1 MHLLICNDELIFM
14 IDNSSKKHYIA
25 IIGGS
30 ISGSEAAFI
39 LAKKGHRVVV
49 FEMNDLPYGKI
60 EDGLPNWHINL
71 RNKQE
76 KNIDLKLNHSNVRYV
91 PNVRIGDD
99 LNFDDLVNNWG
110 FTVVILANGAWKD
123 RTLPISDIDKFIDYG
138 LIYQNSLL
146 HWFNHKHEPHY
157 DGIQYEIKDGTVVI
171 GGGLA
176 SLDVMKLGMIELVQ
190 KELFK
195 QKGIDVDLFSFEK
208 KGILKILEEKGV
220 PFNELGLKGMK
231 LVYRRTAYDMP
242 LKEPRDDSEEN
253 IQKAREVSNRLLHK
267 YATNFIF
274 EFIPLSSPIEKIEK
288 NGKLYAIVFQKNEL
302 VGNKIIP
309 LKGETFTLNTPLL
322 ISSIGSLPDR
332 INGLP
337 YDGATLEME
346 NRNGY
351 IVKGFTNVFAIGN
364 AVTGRGNIQES
375 KAHGNM
381 MTNKIID
388 HHLEKDD
395 LFEEWL
401 VNYNENLK
409 SLVQEQIEQIDKEIR
424 SKKIMPDEVIEGIL
438 DKTESLHKKI
448 GYTSYEQWI
457 KLKTPIRLEDMLKK

>member
-1 MHLLICNDELIFM
+1 M
-14 IDNSSKKHYIA
+14 IDNTSKKHYIA

-30 ISGSEAAFI
+30 ISGSEAALI
-39 LAKKGHRVVV
+39 LAEKGYRVVV
-49 FEMNDLPYGKI
+49 FEMNELPYGKI

-76 KNIDLKLNHSNVRYV
+76 RSIDKKLNHPNVRYI
-91 PNVRIGDD
+91 PKVRIGID

-123 RTLPISDIDKFIDYG
+123 RSLPISNIDKFIDYG

-146 HWFNHKHEPHY
+146 HWFNHKHEPNY
-157 DGIQYEIKDGTVVI
+157 NGINYEIKDGTVVI

-190 KELFK
+190 RELLLKKGLDIDLFTFER
-195 QKGIDVDLFSFEK
+195 KGIVK
-208 KGILKILEEKGV
+208 VLEENNV
-220 PFNELGLKGMK
+220 SFNELGLKGMT

-242 LKEPRDDSEEN
+242 LKTPRDESEES
-253 IQKAREVSNRLLHK
+253 IKKAREVSNKLLHK
-267 YATNFIF
+267 YATNFLF
-274 EFIPLSSPIEKIEK
+274 DFVPLASPIDKVEK
-288 NGKLYAIVFQKNEL
+288 NGKLDAVVFQKNQLIDGSLIQIE
-302 VGNKIIP
+302 GH
-309 LKGETFTLNTPLL
+309 TFILHTPLL

-332 INGLP
+332 IYGLP
-337 YDGATLEME
+337 YDGPSLKME
-346 NRNGY
+346 NENGY
-351 IVKGFTNVFAIGN
+351 VVHGFSNVFAIGN

-388 HHLEKDD
+388 HHLEQDD

-409 SLVQEQIEQIDKEIR
+409 SVVQEQIEEIDKEIR
-424 SKKIMPDEVIEGIL
+424 SKEIMPDEVIEGIL
-438 DKTESLHKKI
+438 EKSSVLQEKV
-448 GYTSYEQWI
+448 GYTNYEEWI
-457 KLKTPIRLEDMLKK
+457 KLKLPIRLEDLLNN

>member
-1 MHLLICNDELIFM
+1 M
-14 IDNSSKKHYIA
+14 IDNKSKRHYIA

-39 LAKKGHRVVV
+39 LAEKGYRVVV

-76 KNIDLKLNHSNVRYV
+76 KNIDLKLNHPNVRYV
-91 PNVRIGDD
+91 PDVRIGEDI
-99 LNFDDLVNNWG
+99 NFDDLVNNWG

-123 RTLPISDIDKFIDYG
+123 RALPISNIDKFIDHG

-146 HWFNHKHEPHY
+146 YWFNHKHEPDY
-157 DGIQYEIKDGTVVI
+157 DGIQYKIKDGTVVI

-190 KELFK
+190 KELSK
-195 QKGIDVDLFSFEK
+195 QKGIDIDLFTFEK
-208 KGILKILEEKGV
+208 RGILKVLDEYKISLSD
-220 PFNELGLKGMK
+220 LGLKGMT

-242 LKEPRDDSEEN
+242 LKTPRDDSEES

-267 YATNFIF
+267 YASNFIF
-274 EFIPLSSPIEKIEK
+274 EFVPLGSPIEKIEE
-288 NGKLYAIVFQKNEL
+288 NGKLQAVVFQKNEL
-302 VGNKIIP
+302 VGSKILP
-309 LKGETFTLNTPLL
+309 LKGETFTLKTPLL

-332 INGLP
+332 ITGLP
-337 YDGATLEME
+337 YDGSTLEMK
-346 NRNGY
+346 NKNGY
-351 IVKGFTNVFAIGN
+351 IVKGFANVFAIGN

-375 KAHGNM
+375 KAHGIM

-409 SLVQEQIEQIDKEIR
+409 SVVQEQIEEIDKEIK
-424 SKKIMPDEVIEGIL
+424 SKEIMPDEIIEGIL
-438 DKTESLHKKI
+438 DKSEALQKKI
-448 GYTSYEQWI
+448 GYTTYEKWI
-457 KLKTPIRLEDMLKK
+457 KLKTPIRLEDMLKE

>member
-1 MHLLICNDELIFM
+1 M
-14 IDNSSKKHYIA
+14 IDNSYKRHYIA

-39 LAKKGHRVVV
+39 LAEKGYRVVV

-60 EDGLPNWHINL
+60 EDGLPNWHVNL

-76 KNIDLKLNHSNVRYV
+76 KNIDLKLNHPNVRYV
-91 PNVRIGDD
+91 PNIRIGDD

-123 RTLPISDIDKFIDYG
+123 RALPISNIDKFVNYG

-146 HWFNHKHEPHY
+146 HWFNHKHEPDY
-157 DGIQYEIKDGTVVI
+157 DGIKYEIKDGTVVI

-190 KELFK
+190 KELLK
-195 QKGIDVDLFSFEK
+195 QKGIAIDLFTFEK
-208 KGILKILEEKGV
+208 KGILKILEEKGIV
-220 PFNELGLKGMK
+220 LNDLGLKGMT

-253 IQKAREVSNRLLHK
+253 IQKARVVSNKLLHK
-267 YATNFIF
+267 YAGNFLF
-274 EFIPLSSPIEKIEK
+274 EFLPLGSPIEKIEK
-288 NGKLYAIVFQKNEL
+288 NGKLHAVVFQKNEI
-302 VGNKIIP
+302 VEGKIIP
-309 LKGETFTLNTPLL
+309 MEGVTFTLNTPLL

-332 INGLP
+332 ITGLP
-337 YDGATLEME
+337 YDGSSLEME
-346 NRNGY
+346 NKNGY

-375 KAHGNM
+375 KSHGHM

-388 HHLEKDD
+388 HHLEKED

-409 SLVQEQIEQIDKEIR
+409 SVVQEQIEEIDKEIS
-424 SKKIMPDEVIEGIL
+424 SKEIMPDEVIEGIL
-438 DKTESLHKKI
+438 DKTDALHKKI
-448 GYTSYEQWI
+448 GFTTYEKWI
-457 KLKTPIRLEDMLKK
+457 KLKIPIRLEDMLEK

>member
-1 MHLLICNDELIFM
+1 M
-14 IDNSSKKHYIA
+14 IDNKSKKHYIA

-39 LAKKGHRVVV
+39 LAEKGYRVVV

-76 KNIDLKLNHSNVRYV
+76 KNIDLKLNHPNVRYV

-99 LNFDDLVNNWG
+99 LDFDDLVINWG

-123 RTLPISDIDKFIDYG
+123 RALPISNIDKFIDYG

-176 SLDVMKLGMIELVQ
+176 SLDVMKLGMIEMVQ
-190 KELFK
+190 KELSK
-195 QKGIDVDLFSFEK
+195 QKGIDIDLFTFEK
-208 KGILKILEEKGV
+208 KGILKILDELEISLSD
-220 PFNELGLKGMK
+220 LGLKGMT

-242 LKEPRDDSEEN
+242 LKTPRDDSDES

-267 YATNFIF
+267 YASNFLF
-274 EFIPLSSPIEKIEK
+274 EFVPLGSPIEKIEK
-288 NGKLYAIVFQKNEL
+288 NGKLHAVIFQKNEL
-302 VGNKIIP
+302 VGSKILP
-309 LKGETFTLNTPLL
+309 LKDETFTLITPLL

-332 INGLP
+332 ISGLP
-337 YDGATLEME
+337 YDGSTLEMK
-346 NRNGY
+346 NKNGY
-351 IVKGFTNVFAIGN
+351 MVKGFTNVFAIGN

-375 KAHGNM
+375 KAHGTM

-388 HHLEKDD
+388 HHLEKED

-409 SLVQEQIEQIDKEIR
+409 SVVQEQIEEIDKEIK
-424 SKKIMPDEVIEGIL
+424 SKEIMPDEIIEGIL
-438 DKTESLHKKI
+438 DKSAALQKKI
-448 GYTSYEQWI
+448 GYTTYEKWI

>member
-1 MHLLICNDELIFM
+1 M
-14 IDNSSKKHYIA
+14 IDSHSKKHYIA

-39 LAKKGHRVVV
+39 LAEKGYRVVV
-49 FEMNDLPYGKI
+49 FEMNELPYGKI

-76 KNIDLKLNHSNVRYV
+76 KNIDLKLDHPNIRYV
-91 PNVRIGDD
+91 PNVRIGEDIV
-99 LNFDDLVNNWG
+99 FDDLVKNWG

-123 RTLPISDIDKFIDYG
+123 RTLPISDISKFENFG

-146 HWFNHKHEPHY
+146 HWYNHKHEPNY
-157 DGIQYEIKDGTVVI
+157 NGIKYEIKDGTVVI

-190 KELFK
+190 KALLNQMK
-195 QKGIDVDLFSFEK
+195 IDIDLFTFEK
-208 KGILKILEEKGV
+208 KGILKIL
-220 PFNELGLKGMK
+220 NENKTSLSDLKLEGMT

-242 LKEPRDDSEEN
+242 LKSPRNDTEES
-253 IQKAREVSNRLLHK
+253 IQKAKEVSNKLLNK
-267 YATNFIF
+267 YVDNFLF
-274 EFIPLSSPIEKIEK
+274 KFIPLGSPIDRIEK
-288 NGKLYAIVFQKNEL
+288 NGKLDAIVFQKNKMEK
-302 VGNKIIP
+302 NKIFSIE
-309 LKGETFTLNTPLL
+309 GDTFTLKTPLL

-332 INGLP
+332 ISGLP
-337 YDGATLEME
+337 YDGTTLKMR
-346 NRNGY
+346 RNDGY
-351 IVKGFTNVFAIGN
+351 VVFGFSNVFAIGN

-375 KAHGNM
+375 KSHGNL

-388 HHLEKDD
+388 DHLEQED

-409 SLVQEQIEQIDKEIR
+409 NLVQEQIEEINKEIE
-424 SKKIMPDEVIEGIL
+424 SKKIMPDKVIENIL
-438 DKTESLHKKI
+438 NKTKSLQEKI
-448 GYTSYEQWI
+448 GYTTYSEWI
-457 KLKTPIRLEDMLKK
+457 KLKTPIRLEDMIKN